1 MQVFGYNH
9 KVAVLVKLIIDR
21 LKGLESKLKDATGK
35 EEQGNSAEGSGED
48 GVDETPGPGVNAVAA
63 PTQDRSRIGDE
74 ILAEVSQSKAEMFSR
89 LRDQLQKGL
98 VAKTFNDPVSH
109 AGQSTT
115 DCITSGCWMDADR
128 LAAIE
133 GRRNCPDGSP
143 S

>member
-21 LKGLESKLKDATGK
+21 LKGLESKFKDATGK
-35 EEQGNSAEGSGED
+35 EEQGNSAKGSGED
-48 GVDETPGPGVNAVAA
+48 GVDKTQGPGINGVAA
-63 PTQDRSRIGDE
+63 PIQDGSRIGDG
-74 ILAEVSQSKAEMFSR
+74 IFAEASQSKAEIFSR
-89 LRDQLQKGL
+89 LRDQLRKGL

-133 GRRNCPDGSP
+133 GRRIFPH
-143 S
+143 